1 VTVTYDTPDTTGGQP
16 RYQLPPSAYFDPA
29 WYEREKLEL
38 FGRAW
43 NLVGHQVDLP
53 DAGSF
58 LTAVVGTEPIVVVRK
73 DDGSLTG
80 YVNVCRH
87 RGMTI
92 VQGEGESCTGT
103 CGESL
108 RCPYHG
114 WEWDLGGALVRVPQ
128 RKTQFPDLDTE
139 TLGLFPVAVASWAGL
154 IFVHPDPTQADT
166 FDEWLGDFPLRSGD
180 FPWDDL
186 VQVRRVRTPLKCNWK
201 LYIEN
206 HIDWLHLWYLHEE
219 SLGMYDHPNGEIW
232 EIGDHFAS
240 AERLRKDKE
249 RPQADGLIEIPGM
262 APEEEDLLR
271 ANLLFPNVPFVTVPT
286 GFSSYQV
293 IPTGPET
300 CELDFR
306 LFGLPGSDIADEAL
320 AYNMLILVDEDGGAC
335 EQMQASI
342 HSPHFQVGPLATEF
356 ERPIAHFHDGV
367 IRFMGAP

>member
-1 VTVTYDTPDTTGGQP
+1 MTVTYDTPDAKDGQP
-16 RYQLPPSAYFDPA
+16 AYQLPPSAYFDPA
-29 WYEREKLEL
+29 WFEREKREI
-38 FGRAW
+38 FGRTW
-43 NLVGHQVDLP
+43 NYVGHQLDLP
-53 DAGSF
+53 EPGSF
-58 LTAVVGTEPIVVVRK
+58 LTAVVGTEPVVVVRRA
-73 DDGSLTG
+73 DGSLTG

-114 WEWDLGGALVRVPQ
+114 WEWELDGTLVRVPQ
-128 RKTQFPDLDTE
+128 RKTQFPDLDTD

-154 IFVHPDPTQADT
+154 IFVHPDPTQAES

-206 HIDWLHLWYLHEE
+206 HIDWLHLWYLHED
-219 SLGMYDHPNGEIW
+219 SLGMYDHPNGRIW

-240 AERLRKDKE
+240 AEQLRKDKE
-249 RPQADGLIEIPGM
+249 RPQADGLIEIPDM
-262 APEEEDLLR
+262 APEEADLLR

-286 GFSSYQV
+286 GFSTYQV
-293 IPTGPET
+293 VPTGPET

-306 LFGLPGSDIADEAL
+306 LFGLPGSDITDEAL
-320 AYNMLILVDEDGGAC
+320 AYNMMILVDEDGGAC

-342 HSPHFQVGPLATEF
+342 HSPHFQVGPLATDF
-356 ERPIAHFHDGV
+356 ERPIAHFHEGV
-367 IRFMGAP
+367 IRFMGTP